1 MINYSQNYSS
11 YGSLALVGSGEYLPV
26 MSGFEKSLLEDGI
39 RNGKVRKFLQIPTA
53 AGCESEESLNY
64 WKRLGQEQAERIGVE
79 AIFLPIFRRE
89 DAFKE
94 EYVRLIE
101 NTALMYISGGDPE
114 YLAEVLIDTPAW
126 GAIVNNWRSGGSLAG
141 CSAGAMVLSTQ
152 IPKFRESKKAISLGL
167 NLLSEI
173 SVIPHF
179 DKFFSDNPAGIK
191 KVLLD
196 FPNDCIVIGIDEL
209 SGIVKRNGDTYWR
222 AFGEGKIH
230 IVKGLPYQ
238 ELYEGQE
245 IRLVSQKVR

>member
-1 MINYSQNYSS
+1 MSFFQNYSS

-26 MSGFEKSLLEDGI
+26 MSGFEKSLLEDGV
-39 RNGKVRKFLQIPTA
+39 RDGKEGKFIQIPTA
-53 AGCESEESLNY
+53 AGGEGEESLKY

-114 YLAEVLIDTPAW
+114 YLAEVVIDTPAW
-126 GAIVNNWRSGGSLAG
+126 SAIVKNWRSGGSLAG
-141 CSAGAMVLSTQ
+141 CSAGAMVLSAQ
-152 IPKFRESKKAISLGL
+152 IPKFRESQKAISLGL

-179 DKFFSDNPAGIK
+179 DKFFSDNPADIK

-196 FPNDCIVIGIDEL
+196 LPNDCIVIGIDEL
-209 SGIVKRNGDTYWR
+209 SGIVKRNGDEHWR

-230 IVKGLPYQ
+230 ILKGLPYQ
-238 ELYEGQE
+238 ELYDRQE